1 LVSRGG
7 QKKLSEDYF
16 GGRSQTLTLL
26 RFVEELGLAA
36 GIVDPGLDYAL
47 TRVDFKP
54 RWVSPILSSCRAYL
68 IFTTKARVNSV
79 AKAFVKNAKVAW

>member
-54 RWVSPILSSCRAYL
+54 R
-68 IFTTKARVNSV
+68 
-79 AKAFVKNAKVAW
+79 